1 MDSQYKRD
9 DHEHCDER
17 QTRAVPISDRVYEYK
32 PRRRTRQHLSA
43 YVSIRQHTS
52 AYVSKVFQLRIYYRF
67 DTVYIPLDSLQV
79 RKEVV
84 GIIGARNSAADAS
97 KRRRE
102 RRERRPV
109 CVRQRPKEFEM
120 KLHLNS
126 SQSRARAAHSDEVAV
141 EFCWNCLE
149 SWHVLWKR
157 EELEPDGYGA
167 DASAPQAPQKL
178 RQYLYFCTSNA
189 SKRVPVVA
197 DCWQESMQR
206 HDCLPDQ
213 LVVKR

>member
-1 MDSQYKRD
+1 M
-9 DHEHCDER
+9 
-17 QTRAVPISDRVYEYK
+17 
-32 PRRRTRQHLSA
+32 
-43 YVSIRQHTS
+43 SIREHTS
-52 AYVSKVFQLRIYYRF
+52 AYVSKLFQLRIYYRF
-67 DTVYIPLDSLQV
+67 DAVYIPLDSLQV

-102 RRERRPV
+102 RRQRRPV

-157 EELEPDGYGA
+157 KELEPDGYGA
-167 DASAPQAPQKL
+167 DASAPAETTSVFVL
-178 RQYLYFCTSNA
+178 LY
-189 SKRVPVVA
+189 
-197 DCWQESMQR
+197 Q
-206 HDCLPDQ
+206 
-213 LVVKR
+213 